1 MIDRKDCNKLR
12 NATWYKLKMKQ
23 EFVDG
28 EIAM

>member
-12 NATWYKLKMKQ
+12 NAARYKLKMKQ